1 MLRSKVLSHN
11 SSQATANV
19 LFPLI
24 ADPYVSLRN
33 ADRAGFRHDCPMKHE
48 WVPQTPD
55 DLRRDANKLQAIA
68 VLVCRPDVA
77 CHLREHAA
85 ALLAEAELKVAAE
98 RI

>member
-1 MLRSKVLSHN
+1 ME
-11 SSQATANV
+11 
-19 LFPLI
+19 
-24 ADPYVSLRN
+24 
-33 ADRAGFRHDCPMKHE
+33 HE

-85 ALLAEAELKVAAE
+85 ALLAEAELKAAAA